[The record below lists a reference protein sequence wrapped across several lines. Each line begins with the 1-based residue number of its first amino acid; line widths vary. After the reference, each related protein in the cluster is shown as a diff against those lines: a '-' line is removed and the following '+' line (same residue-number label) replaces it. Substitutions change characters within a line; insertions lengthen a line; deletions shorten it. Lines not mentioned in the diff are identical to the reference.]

1 MRRKTYER
9 NRGFTSGVTLTG
21 RRKPMSMS
29 IKVEDGKTIQV
40 SRKGELKFKS
50 NFGDHKVGFLFH
62 TYYENGE
69 KTFDDLEWTYGELNK
84 LGKTNYYKAHDRITK
99 LCQELEKRS
108 ENAKQGDNK

>member
-69 KTFDDLEWTYGELNK
+69 KTFDDLEWTYGELTQEQLTK
-84 LGKTNYYKAHDRITK
+84 LGSRGKAARSLAPK
-99 LCQELEKRS
+99 LLKEMGIKR
-108 ENAKQGDNK
+108 